1 MAMPVPLKRI
11 TQPDPREELLKRI
24 QEAPIAH
31 ADAVLSA
38 YDLLQRLH
46 DTGTLDV
53 LRGALGAGDALVEHA
68 VSLLTAPESVTALRN
83 LILLGKLLGSMN
95 PGILHAV
102 ADGLPQVTA
111 QTPAAE
117 PPTLFALG
125 RRATSP
131 DARRGL
137 AAAVSVLEVLG
148 RGLAKDS
155 TAKK

>member
-1 MAMPVPLKRI
+1 MAKPVPLKRI
-11 TQPDPREELLKRI
+11 TQADPREELLKRI

-53 LRGALGAGDALVEHA
+53 LRGALGAGDAIVEHV
-68 VSLLTAPESVTALRN
+68 VSLMTAPESVIALRN
-83 LILLGKLLGSMN
+83 LILIGKLLGSMN
-95 PGILHAV
+95 PDILHTV
-102 ADGLPQVTA
+102 LEGLPQVTA
-111 QTPAAE
+111 QVPAAG
-117 PPTLFALG
+117 PPSVFALG

-148 RGLAKDS
+148 RGLAKES
-155 TAKK
+155 KLTP

>member
-24 QEAPIAH
+24 REAPIAH

-53 LRGALGAGDALVEHA
+53 LRGALGAGDALVEHV

-83 LILLGKLLGSMN
+83 LILLGKLLGGMN
-95 PGILHAV
+95 PDILHAV
-102 ADGLPQVTA
+102 VDGLPQVTA

-125 RRATSP
+125 RRATSA
-131 DARRGL
+131 DARRGM

-148 RGLAKDS
+148 RGLEKGS
-155 TAKK
+155 TGKK